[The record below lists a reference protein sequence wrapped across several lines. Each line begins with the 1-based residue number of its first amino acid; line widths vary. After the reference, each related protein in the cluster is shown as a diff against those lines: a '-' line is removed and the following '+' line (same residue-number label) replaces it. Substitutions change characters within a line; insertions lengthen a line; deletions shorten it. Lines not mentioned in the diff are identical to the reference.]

1 MDWQEFLFHPEHN
14 WLTRFDKMAR
24 KRFSKTEFAEDAVNQ
39 IIKQFSADNWS
50 ALGDINQ
57 QKSPAA
63 YLSTLF
69 RNRLEDIARKRFGRP
84 RAPKW
89 LKDLGGIWMTVYK
102 RLCLERQTPKSIVFA
117 FEEQSDSELIDSMIT
132 TIKTKHPKCGT
143 ADCQEISLESHQE
156 QHQAFEP
163 VDETTNNN
171 QEQLLLALSMFCG
184 LSEEDAMALKSSAS
198 FFKDLDLSAE
208 QQLVLKLI
216 YQQGLKISQVSR
228 MLNTPDHKIR
238 KLHQETLNLLKNSL
252 VVRQGEV

>member
-1 MDWQEFLFHPEHN
+1 MDWQQFLFNPEHD
-14 WLTRFDKMAR
+14 WLSRFDKMAR
-24 KRFSKTEFAEDAVNQ
+24 KRFNKAEFAEDAVNQ

-69 RNRLEDIARKRFGRP
+69 RNRLEDISRKRFGRP

-89 LKDLGGIWMTVYK
+89 LQDLGGMWMTVYK
-102 RLCLERQTPKSIVFA
+102 RLCLERQVPKAIIIA
-117 FEEQSDSELIDSMIT
+117 FEDQSDSVLIDSMIT
-132 TIKTKHPKCGT
+132 TIKTKHPKCGST
-143 ADCQEISLESHQE
+143 DCQEISLESHQQ

-163 VDETTNNN
+163 VDESESND

-184 LSEEDAMALKSSAS
+184 LSNDDAMGLQSSAS
-198 FFKDLDLSAE
+198 HFKELDLSVE

-216 YQQGLKISQVSR
+216 YQQGMKISQVSR
-228 MLNTPDHKIR
+228 MLNSPDYKIR
-238 KLHQETLNLLKNSL
+238 KLHQETLNLLKSSI
-252 VVRQGEV
+252 VVRQGEI